1 MTNNSGLVKGLCA
14 AAAVAAIFVL
24 GFGAEAQDAKKAP
37 AAKPASACKGLAEA
51 ACKGNAACAWI
62 VPKTGKQ
69 RPYCRTKSTGKSK
82 AKAK

>member
-1 MTNNSGLVKGLCA
+1 VTNNGGLVKGLCA

-37 AAKPASACKGLAEA
+37 AKPASACKGLAEA